1 MTSADDALG
10 SAAQEA
16 GRLLDSLREWLDTR
30 SVGEMPIATGS
41 AECKVCPLCLLLSA
55 LRERNPDVVENLA
68 KAGEA
73 LMSAVRSLVL
83 DHEHEWVSGRRPDV
97 ERIDIDDE

>member
-16 GRLLDSLREWLDTR
+16 SRLLDSLRDWLDAR
-30 SVGEMPIATGS
+30 GGGEVPIATGS
-41 AECKVCPLCLLLSA
+41 AECKLCPLCLLLA
-55 LRERNPDVVENLA
+55 AVRDRNPEVLENLT

-73 LMSAVRSLVL
+73 RLSAARSMLV
-83 DHEHEWVSGRRPDV
+83 DHEHEWVSGRQPDV
-97 ERIDIDDE
+97 ERIDIDE